1 MQQPYYVLSD
11 LNKINEI
18 IIAVGG
24 SLLRVY
30 LVLTQ
35 GSPPQ
40 NDGTEYENLL
50 R

>member
-1 MQQPYYVLSD
+1 MQQSYYVLSD
-11 LNKINEI
+11 LNEINEI

-24 SLLRVY
+24 SLQRVC

-40 NDGTEYENLL
+40 NDGTEHENLL